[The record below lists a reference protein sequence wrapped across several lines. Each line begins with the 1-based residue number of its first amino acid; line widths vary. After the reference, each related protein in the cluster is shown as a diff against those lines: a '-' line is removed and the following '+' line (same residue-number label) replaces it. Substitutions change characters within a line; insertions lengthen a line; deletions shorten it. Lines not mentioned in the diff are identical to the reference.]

1 VKVYVTLSEERVMF
15 AVTGLLMLPLGLM
28 MMVPPDCAF
37 AGCTLKANTDK
48 PRNNK
53 PITRL
58 ETILFNSRA
67 FLAHDCGLV
76 GK

>member
-1 VKVYVTLSEERVMF
+1 VKVYVTLLKLVMF
-15 AVTGLLMLPLGLM
+15 AGTGLLMAPLGLM
-28 MMVPPDCAF
+28 MISPACAF
-37 AGCTLKANTDK
+37 AGCTLKANMDK

-67 FLAHDCGLV
+67 FLAHDYGLV